1 MEFRLLGPV
10 CVIGG
15 GEPLELGPHQQ
26 RSVLALCLLA
36 APRPVS
42 PGRLIDA
49 IWEDGPP
56 PGALN
61 TVQAYVSKLRRVFEP
76 GRPRAVPPTILVS
89 RPGGYALEV
98 PAHTVDLGRARSRAA
113 EGARLLAR
121 GDLPAAGRELRG
133 ALAEW
138 RGDPLSGFED
148 DPWAR
153 DEIAHLGEMRLTLV
167 EDAAEADLGLGL
179 GAALAPELTRLV
191 AAAPLRERTRRL
203 AAHALYQAGRQA
215 DALAM
220 LAEGRRLLVD
230 ELGLDPDPPSQ
241 AMERAILAQDPALT
255 PRTTATVRAA
265 SPAPATSPL
274 LGRERE
280 SALLAEAVSDPGHRV
295 VLVAGEPGIGK
306 TSLAE
311 QAARTAGA
319 AGRAVAFGRCW
330 DGSGAPPFWPWA
342 QAVRELTGRDGE
354 LAQLAGAARGVTLYE
369 AVARLLNEHDRPLV
383 VLDDLQWAD
392 PSSLGLLSFLATTR
406 SCPGLTVVATYRD
419 TEAAQALARPLAEL
433 MRLPHV
439 RRVTLRGLR
448 EDAIAEYLG
457 RAGADPA
464 LAGEMARLTD
474 GNPFF
479 LGEVVRLDDG
489 APAPEAVSDVVMGRI
504 GALPEH
510 TGVVLTAAALLGREA
525 GLEVLLD
532 VLADRVD
539 VPREHVLDV
548 LDAAVQ
554 ARLLAESP
562 GPPVAYRFVHDI
574 VRDVLR
580 AGLAPMRRR
589 RLHARVAAVLERR
602 GDATPAEIAHHARE
616 GVVLAGMA
624 AEAVRYSRRAA
635 AHAMGQFAYEDA
647 AEHLEHAVRLTRRLP
662 VDDPRLRCDLLLELA
677 EAQAVAGMSTAVRVT
692 LDEAAEIAERL
703 GDADRLARA
712 ALGLS
717 DLIYWLTYEEWS
729 GLGGFTARLERVLD
743 AAPAGSSWAPQLRA
757 ALAVAGYYGRGHGE
771 SGALAARAVR
781 EAREAGDGRALLRA
795 LVAQEIVS
803 RGDGDPPARQALI
816 DEIVEL
822 GAGTGDLPYEWLGRE
837 ADCIARLW
845 RGDFDGAE
853 AVLAWLRQTARRL
866 RQPAMLGL
874 AAWQTAVTA
883 YLRGRFDEALAAA
896 GESALA
902 HPEGALGRGDPDAR
916 ARLFEA
922 LVLRLRGRPADA
934 LDLAVRT
941 LAERPD
947 DLSWRLVRCLALL
960 DLGSLDL
967 ARDTGEVRA
976 TLAELAADGF
986 AAVRHDLFYRFVL
999 DALSE
1004 LCLATGDAAA
1014 SRALRDRLEGK
1025 EGVIG
1030 WSLAELCLGRLALAL
1045 GDHASAGRHLR
1056 EALDFARRTGAV
1068 VYEAP
1073 ARALLAG
1080 ITGDAAPDEA
1090 AGARS
1095 GADRPM

>member
-15 GEPLELGPHQQ
+15 DGEPLELGPHQQ

-49 IWEDGPP
+49 IWEDGAP

-89 RPGGYALEV
+89 RPGGYALEI

-113 EGARLLAR
+113 EGTRLLAR
-121 GDLPAAGRELRG
+121 GDLPAAGRELRQ

-153 DEIAHLGEMRLTLV
+153 DEIAHLSEMRLTLA

-179 GAALAPELTRLV
+179 GAALAPELSRLV

-215 DALAM
+215 DALTM
-220 LAEGRRLLVD
+220 LAEGRRMLVD
-230 ELGLDPDPPSQ
+230 ELGLDPDPPSREL
-241 AMERAILAQDPALT
+241 ERAILAQDPALT
-255 PRTTATVRAA
+255 PRTAVTLTPPRP
-265 SPAPATSPL
+265 PAPPAAEAPPL

-280 SALLAEAVSDPGHRV
+280 SALLAEAVSGPGHRV
-295 VLVAGEPGIGK
+295 VLIAGEPGIGK

-311 QAARTAGA
+311 QAARTALA
-319 AGRAVAFGRCW
+319 DGRAVAFGRCW
-330 DGSGAPPFWPWA
+330 DGGGAPPFWPWA
-342 QAVRELTGRDGE
+342 QAVRELTGGDGE
-354 LAQLAGAARGVTLYE
+354 LAELAGAARGVTLYE
-369 AVARLLNEHDRPLV
+369 AVARLLNGLDRPLV

-392 PSSLGLLSFLATTR
+392 ASSLGLLSFLATTR
-406 SCPGLTVVATYRD
+406 SCPRLTVVATYRD
-419 TEAAQALARPLAEL
+419 TEAAQTPARPLAEL

-439 RRVTLRGLR
+439 RRVTVRGLP
-448 EDAIAEYLG
+448 EDAIADYLG

-464 LAGEMARLTD
+464 LAGEMARLTG

-479 LGEVVRLDDG
+479 LGEVVRLDKG
-489 APAPEAVSDVVMGRI
+489 TPAPEAVSDVVMGRI
-504 GALPEH
+504 AALPEH

-539 VPREHVLDV
+539 VPRDHVLDV

-554 ARLLAESP
+554 ARLLAENP

-602 GDATPAEIAHHARE
+602 GDAAPAEVAHHARE

-635 AHAMGQFAYEDA
+635 AHAMSQYAYEDA
-647 AEHLEHAVRLTRRLP
+647 AEHLEHAVRLTDRLP
-662 VDDPRLRCDLLLELA
+662 AEDPRLRCDVLLELA
-677 EAQAVAGMSTAVRVT
+677 EAQAVAGLSTAARAT

-717 DLIYWLTYEEWS
+717 DLIYWLTFEEWS
-729 GLGGFTARLERVLD
+729 GLGRFTARLERVLD

-757 ALAVAGYYGRGHGE
+757 ALAVAGYYGRGHAE
-771 SGALAARAVR
+771 TDALAARAVR
-781 EAREAGDGRALLRA
+781 EAREAGDERALLRA

-803 RGDGDPPARQALI
+803 RGDGDPPARQPII

-822 GAGTGDLPYEWLGRE
+822 GARTGDLPYEWLGRE
-837 ADCIARLW
+837 AGCIVRLW

-883 YLRGRFDEALAAA
+883 YLRGRFDEALTAA

-922 LVLRLRGRPADA
+922 LVLRSRGRAADA
-934 LDLAVRT
+934 LDLAARA
-941 LAERPD
+941 LADRLD

-960 DLGSLDL
+960 DQGSLDL
-967 ARDTGEVRA
+967 ASDTGEVRA
-976 TLAELAADGF
+976 TLAELAADGY

-1014 SRALRDRLEGK
+1014 SRALRDRLEGRT
-1025 EGVIG
+1025 GVIG
-1030 WSLAELCLGRLALAL
+1030 WSLVELCQGRLALAL
-1045 GDHASAGRHLR
+1045 GDHAAAGRYLR
-1056 EALDFARRTGAV
+1056 AALDFARRTGAT

-1073 ARALLAG
+1073 ARALLAA
-1080 ITGDAAPDEA
+1080 DASLE
-1090 AGARS
+1090 GTRS
-1095 GADRPM
+1095 GDDRPM